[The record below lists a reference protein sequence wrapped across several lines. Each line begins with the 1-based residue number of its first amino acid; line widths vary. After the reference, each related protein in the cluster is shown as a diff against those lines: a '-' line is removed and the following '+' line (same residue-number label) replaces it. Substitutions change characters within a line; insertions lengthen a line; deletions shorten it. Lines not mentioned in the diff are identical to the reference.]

1 MIVDTPRLSEF
12 RGAVT
17 MVDGGFDPIHDG
29 HVRYFAAAAVLGLP
43 VLCNVSP
50 DRWVES
56 KHVPLLPQDCRVIV
70 IDAFRDIDY
79 VHLSTGTTVEVLD
92 LLRPRY
98 YAKGSDWKGRLPE
111 AEQRACREGG
121 VEVVYLDTLA
131 NSSSRLLARYLE
143 RQHTPI

>member
-1 MIVDTPRLSEF
+1 MIVETPRLSEF
-12 RGAVT
+12 RGVVT

-29 HVRYFAAAAVLGLP
+29 HVRYFAVAAALGLP
-43 VLCNVSP
+43 VLCNVSS

-56 KHVPLLPQDCRVIV
+56 KHVPLLPQDRRVIV

-98 YAKGSDWKGRLPE
+98 YAKGADWKGRLPE
-111 AEQRACREGG
+111 AEQRVCREAG
-121 VEVVYLDTLA
+121 VEVVYLDTLL
-131 NSSSRLLARYLE
+131 NSSSGLLARYIE
-143 RQHTPI
+143 RQQAPV